1 MISEV
6 DIRDWEKVDVNEA
19 RRSLI
24 RLDNEI
30 SDVGGVYQA
39 YSMETLGN
47 FINQVELIQRKQVKQ
62 VAALFKK
69 SLIDE

>member
-6 DIRDWEKVDVNEA
+6 DIRDWEKVDVKAA
-19 RRSLI
+19 RHE
-24 RLDNEI
+24 LDHIYATTGFAMPEI
-30 SDVGGVYQA
+30 DD
-39 YSMETLGN
+39 
-47 FINQVELIQRKQVKQ
+47 FIKQVELIQRKQVKQ